1 MLRLFAAL
9 PVPDTVAVQIG
20 RVQRG
25 LAGAKWSP
33 RENLHVTLRFM
44 GDVNERQAEDVDA
57 ALGEIR
63 VAPFDLELASVGF
76 FGGDEPHAIWLG
88 LKASPILLNL
98 QKQCER
104 ACRKAGLLPDPRAFT
119 PHVTICYLP
128 RHFPVANVINFQQD
142 QNLFAAPT
150 WTADRFYLFASR
162 TQGPGPSRYSI
173 EAEYPL
179 LR

>member
-9 PVPDTVAVQIG
+9 PIPDNVAEQIV
-20 RVQRG
+20 RVQWG

-33 RENLHVTLRFM
+33 RDNLHLTLRFL
-44 GDVNERQAEDVDA
+44 GDLDERQAEDVDA

-63 VAPFDLELASVGF
+63 VAPFDLEVSGIGF
-76 FGGDEPHAIWLG
+76 FGGDEPHAIWFGVKPNSTLLG
-88 LKASPILLNL
+88 L

-104 ACRKAGLLPDPRAFT
+104 ACRRAGLPPDPRAYR

-128 RHFPVANVINFQQD
+128 RHFSVETVSAFQQNN
-142 QNLFAAPT
+142 NLVAAPA
-150 WTADRFYLFASR
+150 WQADRFYLYASR
-162 TQGPGPSRYSI
+162 TQSRGPSRYSV

-179 LR
+179 LP